1 MSDLVDKTS
10 SMNKLPSFP
19 DESVHFSN
27 NNINSN
33 QNNFFQNNIEGSFF
47 GQQLPTIT
55 DNDSQGF
62 KSMSGKKNYK
72 RFLSENI

>member
-1 MSDLVDKTS
+1 
-10 SMNKLPSFP
+10 MNKLPTFP
-19 DESVHFSN
+19 DESVQFSN

-33 QNNFFQNNIEGSFF
+33 QNNFFQNNNNQIEGSFF
-47 GQQLPTIT
+47 GKQLPIIT

-62 KSMSGKKNYK
+62 RSLSGKKNYK